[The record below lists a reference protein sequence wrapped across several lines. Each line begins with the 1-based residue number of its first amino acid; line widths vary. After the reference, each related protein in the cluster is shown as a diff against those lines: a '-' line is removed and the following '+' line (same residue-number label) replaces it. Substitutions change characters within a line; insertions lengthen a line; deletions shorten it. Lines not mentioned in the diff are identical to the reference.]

1 MGLFSRKVEV
11 TLIDDRSGAVMAVTR
26 LKPDALPASFFTS
39 TTMHLGDANWSVVSA
54 APMTR
59 AEYTKAGKLVL
70 RLRPVE
76 LIDPK
81 ELLFSLPTICDQLP
95 ASDGAEAD
103 GTEVALRD
111 DDWRQFELVSE
122 TLLPIL
128 ETEIN
133 AVWAI
138 HQSAR
143 VGVGFQKVHV
153 RSGLPQPI
161 DDKTVPFADVQRLAG
176 ERLCLPLRFDGAGR
190 RVTDGFAFHLDE
202 QHVLYGVRSG
212 ATVEILGFYPCP
224 PPGMAGL
231 EDLAARCGLLA
242 VDWCRCVAARPGEA
256 SFTSLL
262 VEDL

>member
-190 RVTDGFAFHLDE
+190 MDSR
-202 QHVLYGVRSG
+202 
-212 ATVEILGFYPCP
+212 
-224 PPGMAGL
+224 
-231 EDLAARCGLLA
+231 
-242 VDWCRCVAARPGEA
+242 
-256 SFTSLL
+256 FTSTSSMFSTAYAPVRPWRSWDSTRAPLL
-262 VEDL
+262 EWPVSRISLPDVGCWPSTGAAAWPPVPA